1 MKHII
6 GENYLC
12 FYSLMEMILDDLGY
26 VEWNQFS
33 LANQFG
39 VVLPNNYVISGV
51 KNVKISNDERM
62 YGAHIDCRK
71 INEFMETFK
80 IPLKVSDCRQSPR
93 LFAEDFS
100 VLKRLKVSIFKTFQ
114 SLFGII
120 KVSKKAVLFYDDTRN
135 RKSKKANA
143 DGMY

>member
-1 MKHII
+1 MLVTPPFGASSNIA
-6 GENYLC
+6 LWRA
-12 FYSLMEMILDDLGY
+12 YSKPP
-26 VEWNQFS
+26 VE
-33 LANQFG
+33 L
-39 VVLPNNYVISGV
+39 VV
-51 KNVKISNDERM
+51 
-62 YGAHIDCRK
+62 A
-71 INEFMETFK
+71 
-80 IPLKVSDCRQSPR
+80 DCRQSPR